1 MTNIRLVYNPFTG
14 QTRIYNENQEIT
26 AKENRL
32 CAFLCP
38 GGFESCLLPFRRRY
52 TVWEGLLPE
61 LLRETNDEELH
72 VIFEGRDED
81 FRKME
86 EAFEQTR
93 SAVENAGY
101 ENRWQLTHIPNFEAG
116 NLVRQL
122 RELAAHMREM
132 CESRRELSEIDR
144 LAEEIGEE
152 NLDKNCQSMQAVLCA
167 HIAKWEQSQSEYRQG
182 KITYLKM
189 LEGRL
194 REAEKQ
200 AGRL

>member
-14 QTRIYNENQEIT
+14 HTRIYNENQELT

-32 CAFLCP
+32 CAFL
-38 GGFESCLLPFRRRY
+38 GSDGFAGCLLPFRRRY

-86 EAFEQTR
+86 EAFAQTR
-93 SAVENAGY
+93 PAAENAGY
-101 ENRWQLTHIPNFEAG
+101 ENRWQLTHVQNFEAG
-116 NLVRQL
+116 SLVRQL
-122 RELAAHMREM
+122 RELADQMREM
-132 CESRRELSEIDR
+132 CESRRELSEIAC
-144 LAEEIGEE
+144 LAQEIREE
-152 NLDKNCQSMQAVLCA
+152 NLDQSCRSMRDVLRA

-194 REAEKQ
+194 RETEKQ
-200 AGRL
+200 TGRP